1 MSEMRY
7 SNTKILIVTR
17 YCRVITAVVPSLCLR
32 SESAPRTIGST
43 DLERTYNGPITDLKR
58 TYNGTASEGVESSRR
73 ISLKPVFRLGDGF
86 GMLFAFYIV
95 FRRFSSIQNKA
106 NQPEI
111 NAFCYVIETISRL
124 YISPISL

>member
-43 DLERTYNGPITDLKR
+43 DLERTYNGPGTDLQW
-58 TYNGTASEGVESSRR
+58 TWNGPTMEQHRRDEKVLAESH
-73 ISLKPVFRLGDGF
+73 
-86 GMLFAFYIV
+86 
-95 FRRFSSIQNKA
+95 
-106 NQPEI
+106 
-111 NAFCYVIETISRL
+111 
-124 YISPISL
+124 